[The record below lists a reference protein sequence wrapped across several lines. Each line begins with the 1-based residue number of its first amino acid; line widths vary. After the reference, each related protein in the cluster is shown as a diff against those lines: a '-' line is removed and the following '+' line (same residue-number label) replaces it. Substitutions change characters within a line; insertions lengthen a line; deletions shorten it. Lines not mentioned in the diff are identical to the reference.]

1 MSNAVKTKAIVTLD
15 GWDCDV
21 NTSEF
26 YRHNRRQRVM
36 RLTLADTE
44 NNRAKG
50 MTFPGEP
57 FATASLCIPGFPFH
71 QNETAI
77 KNYSENKGILETLL
91 DAGVIEKTDQQ
102 ALVNLM
108 PVPVVRILI

>member
-1 MSNAVKTKAIVTLD
+1 MADIVKAKTIVTFG

-26 YRHNRRQRVM
+26 YRHNRRQRVIQ
-36 RLTLADTE
+36 LTLADTE
-44 NNRAKG
+44 NNRSKG

-57 FATASLCIPGFPFH
+57 FATASLCVAGFPFH
-71 QNETAI
+71 PNETAI
-77 KNYSENKGILETLL
+77 KNYSENKGILEALL
-91 DAGVIEKTDQQ
+91 NVGVIEKTEQQ

-108 PVPVVRILI
+108 PVPLVRILI